1 MIIHRFHDGS
11 EGFEYQPGDRVRIRD
26 TITKIFDEAARESTE
41 AVIVGYAYPKETNW
55 HISPLRVR
63 WSPDWG
69 PALCAPWQLAPTTAT
84 YNNATLEYVEWN
96 ALANKNESDT
106 N

>member
-1 MIIHRFHDGS
+1 MIIHQYHDGS
-11 EGFEYQPGDRVRIRD
+11 RGYEYQPGDRVRIRD
-26 TITKIFDEAARESTE
+26 TITKIFTEAARKSTE

-69 PALCAPWQLAPTTAT
+69 TTLCAPWQLAPTAAT

-96 ALANKNESDT
+96 ALANKNESAT